1 MKSSTALNAA
11 AGSPRY
17 LTTAEVAERYRTVPS
32 TVRYWKHIGYIPG
45 ALRRGRLTLYDASVL
60 DAWDAEQTGGAA
72 A

>member
-1 MKSSTALNAA
+1 MKRSLAVAA
-11 AGSPRY
+11 VAGGPQY
-17 LTTAEVAERYRTVPS
+17 LTTAEVAERYRTSPG

-45 ALRRGRLTLYDASVL
+45 AFKRGRRTLYPVALL